1 MIAIAR
7 SPKRK
12 TASRR
17 RHDKFLSM
25 LPEIRKQ
32 ANFAFRRLPVDGRE
46 ELVQEVVATAYG
58 LFVRLC
64 QRKKPAL
71 VYPTPLAQ
79 FAIRK
84 VRAGRRL
91 GSRCNIR
98 DVTSPRARVA
108 KGFTIER
115 LDRFNQRTG
124 QWREALVEDR
134 TAGPAETAVARID
147 WAAWLRSLS
156 RRQRTIAS
164 LLATGET
171 TGVAAQRF
179 RLSPARISQMR
190 VWFRESWQRFHGE
203 SPSVGL
209 ARC

>member
-12 TASRR
+12 AASRR

-25 LPEIRKQ
+25 LAEIRKQ
-32 ANFAFRRLPVDGRE
+32 ANFAFRRVPVEARE
-46 ELVQEVVATAYG
+46 ELIQEVVAQAYS
-58 LFVRLC
+58 LFISLC
-64 QRKKPAL
+64 RRGRSAL
-71 VYPTPLAQ
+71 NYPTPLAQ
-79 FAIRK
+79 FAIKK
-84 VRAGRRL
+84 VRAGRRI
-91 GSRCNIR
+91 GSRANIR
-98 DVTSPRARVA
+98 DITSPRARIA
-108 KGFTIER
+108 KETTIER

-147 WAAWLRSLS
+147 WGAWLRSLS
-156 RRQRTIAS
+156 PRQRTIAS
-164 LLATGET
+164 VLATGET
-171 TGVAAQRF
+171 TGVAARRF

-190 VWFRESWQRFHGE
+190 VWFRESWERFHGDT
-203 SPSVGL
+203 PSVGL